1 MTPVIS
7 TRPRPTPIQ
16 RRQRGLTVIALVG
29 LAFALGFLAGR
40 LSPDAPL
47 APVAAPPAA
56 PPAAATTA
64 AAAVPPSAP
73 PLVAAHYFGRQW
85 PKNFIAGFRRA
96 DVAEDFAALRAE
108 GFNTVVLLVAWGDF
122 QPGYAPC
129 CTWDERAFERLR
141 FLLDRAQDAG
151 LGVVVRLGYGWYFH
165 PGGGDPL
172 HRVHRLMNEAPV
184 RQAFFAFSKRIAAVA
199 AAHPATRLT
208 LLSWEDL
215 WLRRIEPGARG
226 DYREFLAS
234 LADDD
239 PLRSELPAD
248 GSLPTAEG
256 AHAAVFHRYWDWL
269 LTDRLFPGVR
279 QHIQALTLEARID
292 RDPLPVT
299 AADGSRSYRWIGH
312 EASYSPHG
320 AAAMSLYWAPFW
332 GAENRGETL
341 SAARAAELF
350 TTLLAEASAGSGG
363 SPLFV
368 DQFNVIDNT
377 LGHAHNASLAAQA
390 LPDFMTRAGCAL
402 HRAKA
407 LGYGYWSV
415 YDYAESPLYNPTFG
429 YGLDGW
435 QLDTGDRTPASTRLH
450 TLDSGDQQL
459 RLVSGD
465 RLSQTIPATRGRLP
479 QQDSGFD
486 NQVCLHAVTDTGAVI
501 HLSAGGE
508 AVTLHLPAGHRGEA
522 CTAIAPTPDAHGL
535 ELTLSL
541 DQGRAT
547 FNAIAL
553 FDHVQTGG
561 VHDRHGQALPLRE
574 PLLALN
580 RRFAAGDFAACQGP
594 GSAVLPQ

>member
-7 TRPRPTPIQ
+7 TRPRRTPIQ
-16 RRQRGLTVIALVG
+16 RGLRGLAVVVLVG

-40 LSPDAPL
+40 LSPGALL
-47 APVAAPPAA
+47 APVAALP
-56 PPAAATTA
+56 AATTA
-64 AAAVPPSAP
+64 AAPVSPSVP

-165 PGGGDPL
+165 PDGGDPL
-172 HRVHRLMNEAPV
+172 HRIHRLMNEAPV

-199 AAHPATRLT
+199 ADHPATRLT

-215 WLRRIEPGARG
+215 WLRRIEPSARG

-269 LTDRLFPGVR
+269 LTDRIFPGVR

-292 RDPLPVT
+292 RDPLLVT
-299 AADGSRSYRWIGH
+299 AADGSQGYRWIGH
-312 EASYSPHG
+312 EASYRSRR

-341 SAARAAELF
+341 SAERAAELF
-350 TTLLAEASAGSGG
+350 TTLLAEAVAGSGG

-377 LGHAHNASLAAQA
+377 LGHAHNATLATEA

-435 QLDTGDRTPASTRLH
+435 RLATGDRTPVSTRLH
-450 TLDSGDQQL
+450 PLDSGDQQL
-459 RLVSGD
+459 RLISGD
-465 RLSQTIPATRGRLP
+465 RLSQTIPTTRGRLP
-479 QQDSGFD
+479 RHDSGLD
-486 NQVCLHAVTDTGAVI
+486 NQVCIHAETDTGADI
-501 HLSAGGE
+501 RLSAGGD
-508 AVTLHLPAGHRGEA
+508 AVTLRLPAGHCGEA
-522 CTAIAPTPDAHGL
+522 CTAIAPTPDARGL
-535 ELTLSL
+535 ELTLTL
-541 DQGRAT
+541 DQGRASL
-547 FNAIAL
+547 NAIAL

-561 VHDRHGQALPLRE
+561 IHDRHRQALPLRE

-580 RRFAAGDFAACQGP
+580 RRFAVGDFAACQDA
-594 GSAVLPQ
+594 GSAVPPQ